1 MRSPLRNVLVGL
13 RCDAGHRAGVGH
25 AVRLLAL
32 AEELQR
38 RGARVVLL
46 GTLDVAWLREA
57 YAAHDIDAVA
67 APASPTDLT
76 ALADRL
82 GLTAIVL
89 DRYDLDP
96 ATGACLRAAG
106 RVVLA
111 MVDDSFGAAQEADL
125 YVDQNLGARPHGA
138 GPVGSTTLAGIEY
151 ALFRDS
157 VLDRVRTGRPSPVD
171 DARTPTS
178 AHRPARV
185 LAVFGGT
192 DPFGAAP
199 VLTPLLLQTGLPL
212 DLTVVTPD
220 PGARAEIEAFA
231 RHDGQT
237 VNAVGPLS
245 DLPAVAAAADLVVS
259 ASGSSVWELLCLGVP
274 TAAVCVVDNQQP
286 GYTET
291 VRRGVVA
298 GLGRLDELRADEAAP
313 GVEVLR
319 DLIREPAVRDALA
332 ARGRHLVDGHG
343 RQRVADALQR
353 VLERSGT

>member
-1 MRSPLRNVLVGL
+1 M
-13 RCDAGHRAGVGH
+13 
-25 AVRLLAL
+25 
-32 AEELQR
+32 
-38 RGARVVLL
+38 LL
-46 GTLDVAWLREA
+46 GTLDVAWLRDA
-57 YAAHDIDAVA
+57 YAAHDIDAVE
-67 APASPTDLT
+67 APTNPADLT
-76 ALADRL
+76 ALTERL
-82 GLTAIVL
+82 GLNAIVL

-106 RVVLA
+106 QVVLA

-138 GPVGSTTLAGIEY
+138 GPAGRIALAGIEY
-151 ALFRDS
+151 ALFRNS
-157 VLDRVRTGRPSPVD
+157 VLDRVRAGRRSPAD
-171 DARTPTS
+171 DAATPIG

-220 PGARAEIEAFA
+220 PAVRAGIEAFV

-237 VNAVGPLS
+237 VNAVPPIS

-298 GLGRLDELRADEAAP
+298 GLGRLDALRADEAAP
-313 GVEVLR
+313 AVEVLR
-319 DLIREPAVRDALA
+319 NLIRDPAARDALA